1 MGDDAATGGGL
12 MPAPDRSPAEGMNP
26 HILIPTP
33 WMDNAACADA
43 DPDLFF
49 VDVGESADEAKAIC
63 SRCPVQTDCLD
74 FALASH
80 ERFGIWGGMSSR
92 QRRVEARRRKEA
104 A

>member
-1 MGDDAATGGGL
+1 MPESDRAMGEGIKPHDL
-12 MPAPDRSPAEGMNP
+12 IPAPWTID
-26 HILIPTP
+26 
-33 WMDNAACADA
+33 AACADA

>member
-1 MGDDAATGGGL
+1 MPVSDDQLVEGIKPHDL
-12 MPAPDRSPAEGMNP
+12 IPAPWTID
-26 HILIPTP
+26 
-33 WMDNAACADA
+33 AACADA